1 MGISRRS
8 AIGSRSRPFCRS
20 EIGID
25 THHHV
30 TIFSTVLGTR
40 LPTVLIIGIIRLTQN
55 FEMAT
60 ILEQKIEAL
69 EVEIQSY
76 RASLDAITNVD
87 DNSNNLKQKYVEL
100 ITQCRVNLER
110 LEKKL
115 ENARDSTYAG
125 AGAGSGAVLGKTM
138 LLLLLLIVDL

>member
-1 MGISRRS
+1 
-8 AIGSRSRPFCRS
+8 
-20 EIGID
+20 
-25 THHHV
+25 
-30 TIFSTVLGTR
+30 
-40 LPTVLIIGIIRLTQN
+40 
-55 FEMAT
+55 
-60 ILEQKIEAL
+60 
-69 EVEIQSY
+69 
-76 RASLDAITNVD
+76 LDAITNVD